1 MDKNESGTLNE
12 KDLRTLLAIT
22 GEEKMTAEEI
32 SDLMSH
38 LEKSDSGEILIEDL
52 VELLT
57 GLIKK

>member
-1 MDKNESGTLNE
+1 
-12 KDLRTLLAIT
+12 
-22 GEEKMTAEEI
+22 MTTEEI

-57 GLIKK
+57 G